1 MYTIV
6 YTSNIYL
13 SYSYIYTKRRKQQ
26 KKSLTSA
33 KATSGVYAETTAPL
47 DDESKVMLK
56 TGNGTEVEH
65 NDQVSSPLHFY
76 ILLISLNM
84 QCTLFGLDIQG
95 LLKSYDVRTE
105 KKTLFSLGYLFLT
118 GL

>member
-1 MYTIV
+1 MPTIV
-6 YTSNIYL
+6 YTSNIYMYL
-13 SYSYIYTKRRKQQ
+13 LYSYIYIEHRKQQ

-76 ILLISLNM
+76 ILL
-84 QCTLFGLDIQG
+84 
-95 LLKSYDVRTE
+95 
-105 KKTLFSLGYLFLT
+105 
-118 GL
+118 

>member
-1 MYTIV
+1 MYLL
-6 YTSNIYL
+6 YSSIY
-13 SYSYIYTKRRKQQ
+13 IEHRKQQ

-56 TGNGTEVEH
+56 TGNRTEVEH

-76 ILLISLNM
+76 ILLLSLNM
-84 QCTLFGLDIQG
+84 QCTLFGLDIEG
-95 LLKSYDVRTE
+95 LFKS
-105 KKTLFSLGYLFLT
+105 L
-118 GL
+118 

>member
-1 MYTIV
+1 MLYYTLQYIPV
-6 YTSNIYL
+6 LYTYYIHIY
-13 SYSYIYTKRRKQQ
+13 IKRRKQQ

-95 LLKSYDVRTE
+95 LYVVRTE
-105 KKTLFSLGYLFLT
+105 EQTFFSFDWIVT
-118 GL
+118 W